1 MYRVSTC
8 VNGHILRSPIYQKDW
23 CMGNGSFWMSEH
35 SRYQYLINEA
45 PHNVGDFLNNA
56 LAGLKTVNTS
66 IKAYWSAST
75 SPDRTEQNP
84 RHIKQRQL
92 IAHFDLHRRREFP
105 ESVGK
110 KGGEFNIMVPTK
122 LWSQCHLKIAL

>member
-8 VNGHILRSPIYQKDW
+8 VNEQILGRLIYQKDW

-56 LAGLKTVNTS
+56 LADFKTVNTS
-66 IKAYWSAST
+66 LRRIGAHQLHQAGRSKI
-75 SPDRTEQNP
+75 PDNQARPDHHPLRSLPPTRIP
-84 RHIKQRQL
+84 RFCRQK
-92 IAHFDLHRRREFP
+92 RGR
-105 ESVGK
+105 VQYNGTYK
-110 KGGEFNIMVPTK
+110 IMV
-122 LWSQCHLKIAL
+122 SMSSKIAL